1 MQWSLSNVFLF
12 ILKFFMMVLLKNY
25 DSLKN
30 AEIGTFQ
37 GTILTY

>member
-1 MQWSLSNVFLF
+1 MFF
-12 ILKFFMMVLLKNY
+12 IYFEIFMMVLLKNY
-25 DSLKN
+25 DSLKS